1 MRHALVIGA
10 GLVGAAYLINR
21 AANAQATESI
31 NGETVIDYANPW
43 GRMETMVNNY
53 QTDNAMQ
60 NTNMQAVQTMVM
72 RAEGTANQPDP
83 FRVCYGYKH
92 TIFNLSDHP
101 AVTGEWK
108 GEPLSATQCKGAG
121 FGPGCVSTAAGAFQI
136 NKPTWLEA
144 KRALGLPDF
153 TEASQRK
160 AMAWIVGQQG
170 ATSAVERGDIQSV
183 IKLISKRW
191 ASLAGAGYAGQQE
204 RSLGTLIAYYQD
216 AGGAVA

>member
-21 AANAQATESI
+21 AANAKAAESI
-31 NGETVIDYANPW
+31 DGETIFDYANPW
-43 GRMETMVNNY
+43 GKIETMANNY
-53 QTDNAMQ
+53 QAYNALKT
-60 NTNMQAVQTMVM
+60 TNMQAVQAMVM

-92 TIFNLSDHP
+92 TIFNLTEHP
-101 AVTGEWK
+101 AVSGEWK
-108 GEPLSATQCKGAG
+108 GEKLSATQCKGAG

-144 KRALGLPDF
+144 KRALSLPDF

-160 AMAWIVGQQG
+160 AFAWIVGQQG

-183 IKLISKRW
+183 IKLIAKRW

-216 AGGAVA
+216 AGGAMA